1 MRETSARVAAAESE
15 AAAVDPPTAV
25 TAMAFAAAAAA
36 TGAAAVAPAVATE
49 TDVAPAEML
58 HRKVRDA
65 LLDYVFAGK
74 LPSLDQGVFHLAGI
88 VKLLTRC

>member
-1 MRETSARVAAAESE
+1 M
-15 AAAVDPPTAV
+15 DPPAAV

-36 TGAAAVAPAVATE
+36 TGAAAVAPAATE

>member
-1 MRETSARVAAAESE
+1 M
-15 AAAVDPPTAV
+15 DPPATV

-36 TGAAAVAPAVATE
+36 TGAAAVAPAATE

-65 LLDYVFAGK
+65 LLDYDFAGK
-74 LPSLDQGVFHLAGI
+74 LPFLDQGVFHLAGI

>member
-1 MRETSARVAAAESE
+1 M
-15 AAAVDPPTAV
+15 DPPATV

-49 TDVAPAEML
+49 TDVALVDML

-65 LLDYVFAGK
+65 LLDYDFAGK